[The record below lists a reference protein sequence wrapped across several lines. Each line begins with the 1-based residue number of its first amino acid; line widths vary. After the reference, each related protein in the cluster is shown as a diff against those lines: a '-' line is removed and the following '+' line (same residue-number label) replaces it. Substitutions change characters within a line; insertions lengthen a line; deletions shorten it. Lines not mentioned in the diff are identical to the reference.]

1 MLSICPWILP
11 YSRAQTNTPLTS
23 TDKFAIPAFNG
34 TISFA
39 VNGTYSNA
47 TLENNTWTFSNLLL
61 NGSQLLENFKISA
74 QNSNVEILSFTLFN
88 FTRHTS
94 RLRYTVEGQGKQI
107 VNLGINT
114 TQNGEWNSLDW
125 SVIKNNN
132 VFMTENEGWS
142 ITHDG
147 TVTVDGVVGNVSIV
161 YWGFLQNLPSSNLP
175 FYLQHSVA
183 ITIVAATAVVISV
196 AVAIKMVNQKQS
208 NKQVKDTRAN

>member
-1 MLSICPWILP
+1 MLIVCPWILP
-11 YSRAQTNTPLTS
+11 NSKAQTNTPLTS
-23 TDKFAIPAFNG
+23 TDKFAIPEFNG

-39 VNGTYSNA
+39 VNGSYSKA
-47 TLENNTWTFSNLLL
+47 VLENNVWTFTNLRL
-61 NGSQLLENFKISA
+61 NGSQPLENFKIST
-74 QNSNVEILSFTLFN
+74 QNSNVTIFSFIAIN

-94 RLRYTVEGQGKQI
+94 RLRYAVEGQGKQI

-142 ITHDG
+142 ITHDNTL
-147 TVTVDGVVGNVSIV
+147 TVEGVTGNVSIV

-183 ITIVAATAVVISV
+183 ITIVAVTVVVISV
-196 AVAIKMVNQKQS
+196 AATIKIVNRKQS
-208 NKQVKDTRAN
+208 NNQVKNTRAN